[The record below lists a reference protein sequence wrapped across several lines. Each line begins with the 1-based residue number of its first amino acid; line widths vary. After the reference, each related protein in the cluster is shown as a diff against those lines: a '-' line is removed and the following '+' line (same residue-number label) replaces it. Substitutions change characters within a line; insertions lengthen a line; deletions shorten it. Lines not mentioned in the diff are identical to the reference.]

1 MVVLVRKKDV
11 EEQGEVFG
19 VVVGDT
25 VNGVLGDV
33 FIVKFIEGVTVVS
46 DLGVEDPP
54 EGVFIDVGVLDAGHH
69 NSNYLWL

>member
-25 VNGVLGDV
+25 VTGVLGDV

-46 DLGVEDPP
+46 DLGVEDLQ
-54 EGVFIDVGVLDAGHH
+54 EGVFIDIGVVDPSEITNGF
-69 NSNYLWL
+69 S